1 MPIEE
6 LEEKVRRM
14 QATKGSQTTYLNIN
28 GTPNAAQGKDGDQ
41 AIRSTAQGKLKSVK
55 IGSDWYDSVL
65 LPSINKV
72 GIASSKIG
80 KLSITADEID
90 IKGEL
95 QSLTVAGRII
105 VNSNQGDVATTEA
118 IKLNSHAAL
127 FVTAASETSTLA
139 AGEEGQIIVLVLKT
153 DGGNMA
159 TTVTNAGWKSS
170 GTGTITFDTIGDA
183 CTLQY
188 IDSKWYCIANN
199 GVTFA

>member
-1 MPIEE
+1 
-6 LEEKVRRM
+6 VRRM

>member
-188 IDSKWYCIANN
+188 IDSKWYCIGNN
-199 GVTFA
+199 GVAFT